1 MTGGLGWW
9 RRQTPTLVNLATV
22 LVSVGQS
29 LVFTALI
36 TRHWSAQDLG
46 QWLSLEAS
54 ISLLMVL
61 PAILSDLV
69 GYELLKAVEPVQ
81 RHGLYRQG
89 AQATLCLALLL
100 LPTTSLLLLGHFPL
114 SPNALICYSAVR
126 LLAQP
131 VLGAMSKRL
140 YSDGYLSLSFS
151 LGALDQILILA
162 PPALVALAGGTF
174 AQAVAWAVLLRGLQ
188 IIGQLLLLQHC
199 FPWEAASAPTG
210 WTLPKLWRRM
220 LLLAPASVP
229 APLIQNG
236 ITLMTA
242 ALLGQA
248 QLAVFSTHRTAAG
261 FLGQFGN
268 ALIEPRIPAMLR
280 KSHPLPA
287 TWDLVGRTLPLV
299 MAAVPFL
306 LLVFPVLYPLWLGV
320 SWRPHMGV
328 FVTLLLVQLLRV
340 FQQPF
345 TTLIRSR
352 NEPLLALAEGWLP
365 FLLIYGL
372 LLAFHPTH
380 LLPFALILVA
390 AELLQWPLRLLV
402 VRSQFPVPSR

>member
-22 LVSVGQS
+22 LISVGQS

-36 TRHWSAQDLG
+36 TRHWSPQALG

-81 RHGLYRQG
+81 RHGIYREG
-89 AQATLCLALLL
+89 TQATLWLVVLL
-100 LPTTSLLLLGHFPL
+100 LPATFLLLLGHFPL
-114 SPNALICYSAVR
+114 SPNALIGYSAVR
-126 LLAQP
+126 LLGQP

-151 LGALDQILILA
+151 LGAIDQLLMLSPA
-162 PPALVALAGGTF
+162 ALVALAGGTF
-174 AQAVAWAVLLRGLQ
+174 AQAIAWAALVRALQ
-188 IIGQLLLLQHC
+188 VIGQLVLLQHC
-199 FPWEAASAPTG
+199 FPWGSASVATG

-220 LLLAPASVP
+220 LLLAPASLP

-242 ALLGQA
+242 ALLGQS

-280 KSHPLPA
+280 KRQPLLA
-287 TWDLVGRTLPLV
+287 AWDLVGRALPLV
-299 MAAVPFL
+299 MAAIPFL
-306 LLVFPVLYPLWLGV
+306 LLVFPVLYPIWLGV
-320 SWRPHMGV
+320 SWRPHIGL
-328 FVTLLLVQLLRV
+328 FVLLLMVQLLRV
-340 FQQPF
+340 LQQPF
-345 TTLIRSR
+345 ATLIRSF
-352 NEPLLALAEGWLP
+352 NEPLSALAEGWLP
-365 FLLIYGL
+365 LLLIYGL
-372 LLAFHPTH
+372 LIAVHPSQ
-380 LLPFALILVA
+380 LLPFALVLIA

-402 VRSQFPVPSR
+402 LRYRFRGIL

>member
-9 RRQTPTLVNLATV
+9 RRQTPTFVNLATV
-22 LVSVGQS
+22 LVSVLQN

-36 TRHWSAQDLG
+36 TRHWSAQYLG

-54 ISLLMVL
+54 VSLLMVL

-81 RHGLYRQG
+81 RHGIYRQG
-89 AQATLCLALLL
+89 TQAAFCLALLL
-100 LPTTSLLLLGHFPL
+100 LPATSLLLLGHFPL
-114 SPNALICYSAVR
+114 SANVLIGYSAVR
-126 LLAQP
+126 LLGQP

-151 LGALDQILILA
+151 LGALDQLLMLGPA
-162 PPALVALAGGTF
+162 ALVALAGGTF
-174 AQAVAWAVLLRGLQ
+174 AQAIAWAGLLRGLQ
-188 IIGQLLLLQHC
+188 AIGQLLLLQHC
-199 FPWEAASAPTG
+199 FPWGAASVATG
-210 WTLPKLWRRM
+210 WTLSKMWRRM
-220 LLLAPASVP
+220 LLLAPAGLPV
-229 APLIQNG
+229 PLIQNG

-242 ALLGQA
+242 ALLGQS

-280 KSHPLPA
+280 KSQPPLA
-287 TWDLVGRTLPLV
+287 AWSLVGRTLPLV
-299 MAAVPFL
+299 MAAIPLL

-340 FQQPF
+340 LQQPF
-345 TTLIRSR
+345 ATLIRSR
-352 NEPLLALAEGWLP
+352 NEPLSALAEGWLP
-365 FLLIYGL
+365 LLLIYGL
-372 LLAFHPTH
+372 LLAFHPTQ
-380 LLPFALILVA
+380 LLPFALILMA

-402 VRSQFPVPSR
+402 LRSQFPVPSR

>member
-1 MTGGLGWW
+1 MNRGLGWW
-9 RRQTPTLVNLATV
+9 RRQAPTLVNLATV
-22 LVSVGQS
+22 LISVGQS

-36 TRHWSAQDLG
+36 TRHWSAQGLG

-69 GYELLKAVEPVQ
+69 GYELLKTVEPVE

-89 AQATLCLALLL
+89 TQAAVCLALLL
-100 LPTTSLLLLGHFPL
+100 LPATSLLLLGHFPV

-126 LLAQP
+126 LLGQP

-140 YSDGYLSLSFS
+140 YSDGHLSLSFS
-151 LGALDQILILA
+151 LGALDQLLMLA
-162 PPALVALAGGTF
+162 PAALVALSGGSF
-174 AQAVAWAVLLRGLQ
+174 AQAIAWAGLVRGLQ
-188 IIGQLLLLQHC
+188 AIGQLALLQNF
-199 FPWEAASAPTG
+199 FPWGAAWAATG

-220 LLLAPASVP
+220 LLLAPASLP

-242 ALLGQA
+242 ALLGQS

-268 ALIEPRIPAMLR
+268 ALIEPRIPQMLS
-280 KSHPLPA
+280 KSQPLA
-287 TWDLVGRTLPLV
+287 AAWDLVGRILPLV
-299 MAAVPFL
+299 IAAIPLML
-306 LLVFPVLYPLWLGV
+306 LLFPVLYPLWLGV
-320 SWRPHMGV
+320 SWRPHIWL
-328 FVTLLLVQLLRV
+328 FVMLLLVQLLRV
-340 FQQPF
+340 LQQPF
-345 TTLIRSR
+345 ATLIRSR
-352 NEPLLALAEGWLP
+352 NEPLSSLAEGWLP
-365 FLLIYGL
+365 LLLIYGL
-372 LLAFHPTH
+372 LVVLHPTR
-380 LLPFALILVA
+380 LLPLALILTA

-402 VRSQFPVPSR
+402 LRCQVSVLLR

>member
-1 MTGGLGWW
+1 MNGGLSWW

-22 LVSVGQS
+22 LSSVGQS

-36 TRHWSAQDLG
+36 TRHWSPQALG

-69 GYELLKAVEPVQ
+69 GYELLKAVDPVQ

-89 AQATLCLALLL
+89 TQATFCLALLL
-100 LPTTSLLLLGHFPL
+100 LPATFLLLLGRFPV
-114 SPNALICYSAVR
+114 SPNALIGYSAVR
-126 LLAQP
+126 LLGQP

-151 LGALDQILILA
+151 LGALDQLLMLA
-162 PPALVALAGGTF
+162 PAALVALAGGTF
-174 AQAVAWAVLLRGLQ
+174 AQAIAWAGLVRVLQVIGQFVLLQ
-188 IIGQLLLLQHC
+188 QC
-199 FPWEAASAPTG
+199 FPWGSASVATG

-220 LLLAPASVP
+220 LLLAPASLP

-242 ALLGQA
+242 SLLGQS

-268 ALIEPRIPAMLR
+268 ALIEPRIPVMLR
-280 KSHPLPA
+280 KSQPQHA
-287 TWDLVGRTLPLV
+287 AWDLVVLTLPLV
-299 MAAVPFL
+299 MAAIL
-306 LLVFPVLYPLWLGV
+306 LLLLGFPVLYPLWLGV
-320 SWRPHMGV
+320 SWRPHMGL
-328 FVTLLLVQLLRV
+328 FVMLLLVQLLRV
-340 FQQPF
+340 LQQPF
-345 TTLIRSR
+345 AILIRSR
-352 NEPLLALAEGWLP
+352 NEPLSALAEGWLP
-365 FLLIYGL
+365 FVLIYGL
-372 LLAFHPTH
+372 LLRLHPTQ
-380 LLPFALILVA
+380 LLPFALILMA

-402 VRSQFPVPSR
+402 LRFQFPLRLP

>member
-9 RRQTPTLVNLATV
+9 RRQTSTLVNLATV
-22 LVSVGQS
+22 LISVGQS

-36 TRHWSAQDLG
+36 TRHWSAQALG

-89 AQATLCLALLL
+89 TQAALCLALLL
-100 LPTTSLLLLGHFPL
+100 LPATCLLLLGHFPL
-114 SPNALICYSAVR
+114 SPKALIGYSAVR
-126 LLAQP
+126 LLGQP

-151 LGALDQILILA
+151 LGAFDQLLMLGPA
-162 PPALVALAGGTF
+162 ALVALAGGTF
-174 AQAVAWAVLLRGLQ
+174 AQAIAWAGLLRGLQ
-188 IIGQLLLLQHC
+188 AIGQLLLLQHL
-199 FPWEAASAPTG
+199 FPWGAASAATG
-210 WTLPKLWRRM
+210 WTLPKMWRRM
-220 LLLAPASVP
+220 LLLAPASLPV
-229 APLIQNG
+229 PLIQNG

-242 ALLGQA
+242 ALLGQS

-280 KSHPLPA
+280 KSQALHA
-287 TWDLVGRTLPLV
+287 AWALVGRTLPLV
-299 MAAVPFL
+299 MAAIPLL

-320 SWRPHMGV
+320 SWRLHMGV
-328 FVTLLLVQLLRV
+328 FVILLLVQLLRV
-340 FQQPF
+340 LQQPF
-345 TTLIRSR
+345 ATLIRSR
-352 NEPLLALAEGWLP
+352 NEPLSALAEGWLP
-365 FLLIYGL
+365 LLLIYGL
-372 LLAFHPTH
+372 LLALHPTQ
-380 LLPFALILVA
+380 LLSFALILMA

-402 VRSQFPVPSR
+402 LRPQFPVPSR